1 LNQPELGV
9 SECADKTV
17 RELPVSGPLSN
28 PTLSSGLLLKAAV
41 LIVVGVGVAA
51 CGSAPKRKSSGGKA
65 HINNKTKFSVRDFG
79 VKASPR
85 VTTSRRVRRGG
96 GRAQIGKPYKVRGKW
111 YRPREQ
117 PGYNKVGNASW
128 YGPNF
133 HGRLTANGEVYDQ
146 YSLSGAHPTFPLP
159 SYARVT
165 NLKNGNSVVV
175 RVNDRGPYAHGRVID
190 MSSKAADLLD
200 YKKAGIARVRVQY
213 LGKAR
218 LDGRDQRFLTASF
231 RPGKGYRGRT
241 PGLFQGG
248 SPGVM
253 IASRRPEKTIGALPV
268 SAFVKAPFPKPRPYF
283 TGGIPVDIQAY
294 NQFEP
299 VPQPIAMAPAA
310 FDTDAAMPIEQRI
323 QKAIISR
330 SELEPLSPAIK
341 DSLKD
346 RYIISSYAAGSRID
360 TAHQIASQAINFKFE
375 LQKSWKIPPFKRSW

>member
-1 LNQPELGV
+1 MLDT
-9 SECADKTV
+9 S
-17 RELPVSGPLSN
+17 
-28 PTLSSGLLLKAAV
+28 LKVAV
-41 LIVVGVGVAA
+41 LIAVGLGLAA
-51 CGSAPKRKSSGGKA
+51 CGSTSKRKSSGGNA

-165 NLKNGNSVVV
+165 NLANGNSVVV
-175 RVNDRGPYAHGRVID
+175 RVNDRGPYSNGRVID

-218 LDGRDQRFLTASF
+218 LDGRDERFLLASF
-231 RPGKGYRGRT
+231 KPGKGYRGRT
-241 PGLFQGG
+241 PNLFQGG
-248 SPGVM
+248 TPGVM
-253 IASRRPEKTIGALPV
+253 LASRRPAKSIGAVPV
-268 SAFVKAPFPKPRPYF
+268 SSFVKAPFPKPRPYF
-283 TGGIPVDIQAY
+283 TGGIPVNIQAF
-294 NQFEP
+294 NRLAP
-299 VPQPIAMAPAA
+299 VIQPVAMAPAT
-310 FDTDAAMPIEQRI
+310 FDTNSAVPIEERI

-330 SELEPLSPAIK
+330 SELQPLSPTVK

-346 RYIISSYAAGSRID
+346 RYIISSYAAGRRID
-360 TAHQIASQAINFKFE
+360 QAHKAARQVIKFKTGAE
-375 LQKSWKIPPFKRSW
+375 QENNWKSIPLKRGW